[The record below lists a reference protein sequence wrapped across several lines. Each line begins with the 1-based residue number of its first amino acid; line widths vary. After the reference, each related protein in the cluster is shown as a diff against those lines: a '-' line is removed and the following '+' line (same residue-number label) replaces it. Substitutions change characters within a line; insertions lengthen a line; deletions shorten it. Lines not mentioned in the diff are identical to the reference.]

1 MNAFTATLVGLAML
15 SLFAIFL
22 IHVRR
27 MERDVDYAEL
37 RQHSDDD
44 DNLTLLARIIANSVV
59 ASAP

>member
-1 MNAFTATLVGLAML
+1 MNAFTATLVAIAML

-44 DNLTLLARIIANSVV
+44 NLTLLARIIANSVV